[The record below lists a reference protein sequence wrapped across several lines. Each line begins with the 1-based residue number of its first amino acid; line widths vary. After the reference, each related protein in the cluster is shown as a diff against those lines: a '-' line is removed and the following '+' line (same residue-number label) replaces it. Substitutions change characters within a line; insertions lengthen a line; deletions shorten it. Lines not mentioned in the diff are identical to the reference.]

1 GGLAS
6 AFVEKRAGCRE
17 THVRMRFSTP
27 SPFFTVLAASGGA
40 GQSLPQ
46 DAKGDAQLLK
56 GAQATVNLRF

>member
-1 GGLAS
+1 M
-6 AFVEKRAGCRE
+6 
-17 THVRMRFSTP
+17 RMRFSTP